1 MPAPSG
7 RRWSLGRRHRLRAGG
22 EFARLKSEGRRRV
35 QGCLILNWMPAES
48 FGSTEDRVGLVA
60 GRSVGGAV
68 IRNRAKRLMREAF
81 RRHRP
86 ELRRPITAVLVARK
100 SIVGRTYRDVE
111 HDLLTAL
118 RQSRLLASE
127 PAGDSGSPSAPES
140 AA

>member
-7 RRWSLGRRHRLRAGG
+7 SRWPLGRRHRLRAGG
-22 EFARLKSEGRRRV
+22 EFARLKAEGHRRV
-35 QGCLILNWMPAES
+35 QGCLILNWMPAEA
-48 FGSTEDRVGLVA
+48 FGTAEDRVGLVA
-60 GRSVGGAV
+60 GRTIGGAV

-100 SIVGRTYRDVE
+100 SIVGRGYRDVE
-111 HDLLTAL
+111 RDLVVAL

-127 PAGDSGSPSAPES
+127 RTETGSTPET